1 MSKYRVD
8 VVMSWWQTIEVEASN
23 EDEAGDIALGQF
35 DIRQA
40 RMGEGEC
47 YAIEEIKGETA

>member
-1 MSKYRVD
+1 MTNKYRVQ
-8 VVMSWWQTIEVEASN
+8 VVMSWWQTIEVEANN
-23 EDEAGDIALGQF
+23 EDEAGDKALDQF

-47 YAIEEIKGETA
+47 YDIEELKGTS

>member
-1 MSKYRVD
+1 MKKYKAE
-8 VVMSWWQTIEVEASN
+8 VVMSWWQTIEVEAMD
-23 EDEAGDIALGQF
+23 EDEAWDKALDQF

-47 YAIEEIKGETA
+47 YDIQLIEE